1 MIGTMI
7 RMGAA
12 LAALVQDQ
20 PPRAEPAAPPAA
32 CAPARAA
39 AAADALFS
47 VPFRV
52 VDGRIYVSAMVNGT
66 GPHNFAVDT
75 GASGMG
81 RADAALVRDL
91 GLSVTGSGQSSDGV
105 TTASVDTV
113 RLASV
118 ELGGLVRRD
127 IDVITRDYASR
138 MSADAAFAGILGRA
152 FFEDGLLIIDYPA
165 RRLTFTR
172 ALSLGSDDP
181 GVLRYERAF
190 RVPVRIGD
198 TVVQGNLDTGANV
211 AFVLPKP
218 LFDRIDGGTV
228 TAAGEGRLTNGSIST
243 GRAVMKGPFRI
254 GAATLSDIEV
264 RVSDRFPELLVG
276 AYALQH
282 FTLLIDQRSSR
293 VALCPA

>member
-1 MIGTMI
+1 MVGTLFH
-7 RMGAA
+7 MGAA

-20 PPRAEPAAPPAA
+20 PPRAEPTAPPAA

-39 AAADALFS
+39 TADAVFS

-66 GPHNFAVDT
+66 GPHSFAVDT

-91 GLSVTGSGQSSDGV
+91 GLPVTGSGQSSDGV

-127 IDVITRDYASR
+127 IEVITRDYASR
-138 MSADAAFAGILGRA
+138 MSADAAFAGILGRG

-172 ALSLGSDDP
+172 SLSLGSDDP

-198 TVVQGNLDTGANV
+198 TVVEGNLDTGANV

-243 GRAVMKGPFRI
+243 SRAMMKGPFRI
-254 GAATLSDIEV
+254 GAATLSDVEV

-276 AYALQH
+276 AHALQR

>member
-1 MIGTMI
+1 MFGTLI
-7 RMGAA
+7 LIGAA
-12 LAALVQDQ
+12 LAAHAPVQD
-20 PPRAEPAAPPAA
+20 EPAAPPPA
-32 CAPARAA
+32 CALAHT
-39 AAADALFS
+39 ADPLVS

-52 VDGRIYVSAMVNGT
+52 VDGRIYVAAMVNGT

-81 RADAALVRDL
+81 RADAALVRTL
-91 GLSVTGSGQSSDGV
+91 GLSVTGSGRSSDGV
-105 TTASVDTV
+105 TTADVDTV

-127 IDVITRDYASR
+127 LEVITRDYASR
-138 MSADAAFAGILGRA
+138 TSADAAFAGILGRG
-152 FFEDGLLIIDYPA
+152 FFDDGLLVIDYPA

-172 ALSLGSDDP
+172 AVSLTGEGPGILS
-181 GVLRYERAF
+181 YERAF

-198 TVVQGNLDTGANV
+198 TVVEGNLDTGANV
-211 AFVLPKP
+211 AFVLPQP
-218 LFDRIDGGTV
+218 LFDRIDGSAV

-254 GAATLSDIEV
+254 GAATLSDVEV

-276 AYALQH
+276 AHALQH
-282 FTLLIDQRSSR
+282 FTLLIDQRTRR